1 MRVKLGLTLVGLL
14 GACSLTIV
22 GCGADDDDDGTG
34 GAGGSAGSSGK
45 GGKAGKGGSSGK
57 SGGGEGGESG
67 SATGG
72 KSGTGGS
79 AGKGGS
85 SGRGGSGTGAT
96 SGEGGDGGQAG
107 GGEGGAVG
115 GSGANAGD
123 GGTGALG
130 GESGAGGVTGE
141 AGGGGAGGEAP
152 VETATFC
159 SYGCETSEDCSSS
172 TQIGFECHPT
182 RKRCEDPTTNCD
194 VTADC
199 YGLSSFMWFI
209 PCASDS
215 ECLADLEVCV
225 NVRGAGFCAELPV
238 AGTCTLDQDV
248 LTVARFGAEGTVQ
261 ACGGGAVFCDANH
274 TCNLQGCAADDD
286 CTSQVGLGSTCNTAT
301 HQCGCTDSSQCTAS
315 GVSVCN
321 PTTHQC
327 ECANDDD
334 CALIPNRP
342 SCVSGVCGCSDAE
355 EDCEVSPFVGAAEA
369 TCR

>member
-14 GACSLTIV
+14 GACSLTVV

-34 GAGGSAGSSGK
+34 GTGGSSGSAGK
-45 GGKAGKGGSSGK
+45 GGKGGKGGSSGK

-72 KSGTGGS
+72 KGGS
-79 AGKGGS
+79 PGKGGS
-85 SGRGGSGTGAT
+85 SGSGGTGTGTGAT

-115 GSGANAGD
+115 GTGANAGD
-123 GGTGALG
+123 GGMGAVA
-130 GESGAGGVTGE
+130 GEGGAGGVTGE
-141 AGGGGAGGEAP
+141 AGGGGAGGDAP
-152 VETATFC
+152 VETAKFC
-159 SYGCETSEDCSSS
+159 SYGCETSEDCASS

-182 RKRCEDPTTNCD
+182 RNRCEDPTTSCD

-209 PCASDS
+209 PCENDS
-215 ECLADLEVCV
+215 ECIPDLEVCV
-225 NVRGAGFCAELPV
+225 KVRDAGFCAELPV
-238 AGTCTLDQDV
+238 DGTCTLDQDV
-248 LTVARFGAEGTVQ
+248 LTVPRFGAEGTVQ

-286 CTSQVGLGSTCNTAT
+286 CGSELGLGSTCNTAT
-301 HQCGCTDSSQCTAS
+301 HQCGCTDSSQCTGA

-321 PTTHQC
+321 PTTQQC

-334 CALIPNRP
+334 CSSVANRP
-342 SCVSGVCGCSDAE
+342 SCVAGVCSCSDAA

-369 TCR
+369 SCR